1 MKKIVIS
8 FLILFIFVVTLFHS
22 CTYDIGQPVKPP
34 FTHREIEGFEN
45 DTKLPAGWAQYNPDG
60 DASWE
65 VVSNIAH
72 TGNHCVGF
80 NNCSGNGN
88 ADMSGRRDALISPS
102 YDFSE
107 ATTVSLSFD
116 IAYAV
121 LNFKNQLYPDSLT
134 IFSSIDG
141 GNTWKKIY
149 LNGGEGLSNI
159 PPITTSPPCWLPSVE
174 NEWRTDFISLNNL
187 AGQPNVKFQFEN
199 HSAWGEWMCIDNITV
214 TSSNGSSDC
223 EKITYSKDIEPIMKT
238 NCATKGC
245 HVPNGASP
253 DLTIFQGAK
262 ESADNGQLKKRM
274 IDGNPSF
281 MPSSGKLSDTDL
293 EKVACWI
300 NAGAPNN

>member
-174 NEWRTDFISLNNL
+174 NEWRTDFISFNN
-187 AGQPNVKFQFEN
+187 
-199 HSAWGEWMCIDNITV
+199 HI
-214 TSSNGSSDC
+214 
-223 EKITYSKDIEPIMKT
+223 
-238 NCATKGC
+238 
-245 HVPNGASP
+245 
-253 DLTIFQGAK
+253 
-262 ESADNGQLKKRM
+262 
-274 IDGNPSF
+274 
-281 MPSSGKLSDTDL
+281 
-293 EKVACWI
+293 
-300 NAGAPNN
+300 

>member
-1 MKKIVIS
+1 
-8 FLILFIFVVTLFHS
+8 
-22 CTYDIGQPVKPP
+22 
-34 FTHREIEGFEN
+34 
-45 DTKLPAGWAQYNPDG
+45 
-60 DASWE
+60 
-65 VVSNIAH
+65 
-72 TGNHCVGF
+72 
-80 NNCSGNGN
+80 
-88 ADMSGRRDALISPS
+88 
-102 YDFSE
+102 
-107 ATTVSLSFD
+107 
-116 IAYAV
+116 
-121 LNFKNQLYPDSLT
+121 
-134 IFSSIDG
+134 
-141 GNTWKKIY
+141 
-149 LNGGEGLSNI
+149 
-159 PPITTSPPCWLPSVE
+159 
-174 NEWRTDFISLNNL
+174 
-187 AGQPNVKFQFEN
+187 
-199 HSAWGEWMCIDNITV
+199 MCIDNITV